1 MRKSQLFL
9 RLLNSKSK
17 EIESLTD
24 ANSYGLDMKQDG
36 SMVPQ
41 IVALPSGRITNA
53 ARYSRYF
60 SVANEFSDPTVERY
74 MNDAGEGRMGLSQ
87 YRYSGSSLFMVY

>member
-1 MRKSQLFL
+1 
-9 RLLNSKSK
+9 LNSKSK

-24 ANSYGLDMKQDG
+24 ANSFGLDMVQDG
-36 SMVPQ
+36 SMEPY

-60 SVANEFSDPTVERY
+60 SVANEFADPSIKRY
-74 MNDAGEGRMGLSQ
+74 MNDVGGGIMGLSEH
-87 YRYSGSSLFMVY
+87 RYSGASLLMVK